1 MITALI
7 PWGYYRE
14 KWNSV
19 CKYPSRYPSCSLQST
34 NTSSL
39 LDKYFWDKC
48 WDSPAP
54 CLCLYARDANTS
66 QSISPLTIL
75 LGKITWLKPF
85 DWKLPE
91 DRGCL
96 VPVVTS
102 GLAECCHMIH
112 VCKCLNNDHH
122 HPCGRL
128 YASTEVRAY
137 IWWIT
142 SSWGQ
147 SCVLGTSNP
156 ILQMSALRLRNNLSK
171 VTELELGEVSFESRS
186 VGLENFFTYA
196 MLRDPKW
203 TSFDPTYVS
212 L

>member
-1 MITALI
+1 MVFVNTHH
-7 PWGYYRE
+7 GTCHV
-14 KWNSV
+14 V
-19 CKYPSRYPSCSLQST
+19 CNQRILVPSWT
-34 NTSSL
+34 
-39 LDKYFWDKC
+39 
-48 WDSPAP
+48 
-54 CLCLYARDANTS
+54 
-66 QSISPLTIL
+66 SISGTNAGTLQGPACVFMREMQTQVSLFPQTIL
-75 LGKITWLKPF
+75 LGKITWLKPS

-112 VCKCLNNDHH
+112 ICKCLTNDHH
-122 HPCGRL
+122 HPCSRL

-137 IWWIT
+137 IRWIT

-147 SCVLGTSNP
+147 SCVMGASNP

-186 VGLENFFTYA
+186 VGLESFFTYV